1 MIRLACD
8 SDRLSSLVETNV
20 VLTYSD
26 LVPGTAALRELEHRF
41 PLSEVGLID
50 RGLGDP
56 TGAATIAD
64 IGEPGTLTPAQMAD
78 WFAVKRAQ
86 GWSCLTG
93 YGLLATLAEVGQL
106 AGPHGWWRWFAR
118 WGTVLRVPGHPD
130 AMLQFDND
138 PDEHVDWTI
147 IRNPHWHPRA
157 RS

>member
-26 LVPGTAALRELEHRF
+26 LVPGTAALRDLEHRF
-41 PLSEVGLID
+41 PASEIGLID

-64 IGEPGTLTPAQMAD
+64 VESGTLSPAQAAA
-78 WFAVKRAQ
+78 WLIIKRAQ
-86 GWSCLTG
+86 GWSNITL
-93 YGLLATLAEVGQL
+93 YGSLPALATMEQL

-118 WGTVLRVPGHPD
+118 WGTVLKAPGHPD

-138 PDEHVDWTI
+138 PDEHLDWSL

>member
-8 SDRLSSLVETNV
+8 SDRLASLVETNV

-26 LVPGTAALRELEHRF
+26 LVPGTAALRDLEHRF
-41 PLSEVGLID
+41 PLSEIGLIA

-64 IGEPGTLTPAQMAD
+64 VEAGTLSLAQAGD
-78 WFAVKRAQ
+78 WLIAKRAQ
-86 GWSCLTG
+86 GWSCLTF
-93 YGLLATLAEVGQL
+93 YGSQTTLANL
-106 AGPHGWWRWFAR
+106 AQMVGPHGWWRWFAR
-118 WGTVLRVPGHPD
+118 WGTVLKVPGHPD

-138 PDEHVDWTI
+138 PDEHVDWTL

-157 RS
+157 RG

>member
-64 IGEPGTLTPAQMAD
+64 VETGTLSPAKAAE
-78 WFAVKRAQ
+78 WLVIKRAQ
-86 GWSCLTG
+86 GWSNITL
-93 YGLLATLAEVGQL
+93 YGSQGTLPAMEQL

-118 WGTVLRVPGHPD
+118 WNSVLQVPAHPD
-130 AMLQFDND
+130 AMVQFDND
-138 PDEHVDWTI
+138 PAEHLDWTL

-157 RS
+157 RG